1 MEILLNSTTQI
12 QQADKEVI
20 VNTELNVPQD
30 IDISNIYDS
39 SGCIRLTVW
48 EEYIN
53 KLEEDTSYHFSGVTV
68 RTFKGKIFLSSS
80 KDLFAFKKIDD
91 IGNIEYPEDQGCRK
105 VIITGQAKLN
115 SEYILIKY
123 VGGR

>member
-1 MEILLNSTTQI
+1 MFHKISTYLTYKTVDFPIKGVMYSYKVLNT
-12 QQADKEVI
+12 DEPVEVSGGK
-20 VNTELNVPQD
+20 TKQD
-30 IDISNIYDS
+30 ITISDS

-80 KDLFAFKKIDD
+80 KDSFAFKKIND
-91 IGNIEYPEDQGCRK
+91 IGNIEYP
-105 VIITGQAKLN
+105 
-115 SEYILIKY
+115 
-123 VGGR
+123 